1 MSKLSD
7 TFRREKEK
15 MQGMTFRKKV
25 EYLIGNWWLEAF
37 GVAVAIAVIAFLIN
51 SGINASKTHLLYL
64 AVVDVELSGEQNE
77 SNCAAFK
84 AYIGDDQ
91 WQHVIAADT
100 NVSSLGGTEVVNE
113 DVTDYQQKSMI
124 LIGTGLV
131 DAYICP
137 ERYVDFLAE
146 YDEML
151 PLSEVLNDTQME
163 AYADCI
169 AHDGFA
175 LRIDGT
181 TGAESWN
188 AAYEPAYLVVTRS
201 VHFPE
206 VVRAFVDFTMQ

>member
-37 GVAVAIAVIAFLIN
+37 GIIVAIAVVAFLIN

-91 WQHVIAADT
+91 WQHVISADT

-137 ERYVDFLAE
+137 ERYVDFLLE
-146 YDEML
+146 YDELL
-151 PLSEVLNDTQME
+151 PLEEVLDETQLAE
-163 AYADCI
+163 YVDRI
-169 AHDGFA
+169 GEDGYT
-175 LRIDGT
+175 LLLDGT
-181 TGAESWN
+181 SGAQAWN
-188 AAYEPAYLVVTRS
+188 VGYEPSYLVVTRS
-201 VHFPE
+201 MHFPA
-206 VVRAFVDFTMQ
+206 VVRSFVDFTLQ